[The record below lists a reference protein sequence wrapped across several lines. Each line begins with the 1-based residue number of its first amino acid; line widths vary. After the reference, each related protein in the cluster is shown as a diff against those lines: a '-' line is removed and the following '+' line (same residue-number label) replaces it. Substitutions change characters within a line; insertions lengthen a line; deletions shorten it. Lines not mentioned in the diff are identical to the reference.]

1 METLCIFAAATR
13 LGRIAEIAIS
23 TTDAAPVLLA
33 GQSAL
38 ASRLK
43 HEHDRGAE
51 QIRNVAETFGMATAG
66 RLERSST
73 GTLRLDGSVFCDRCP
88 FKSRNGAPYKDSVI
102 LRHPARALLRRRL
115 LRDFTAEHVIS
126 KRQIPSAPS
135 QLEACCHTWP
145 IRHGTPLMQLAAQI
159 VGGLALLFLGGEWL
173 VRGAVSLASRFK
185 VSPLIIGLSVIAAG
199 TSAPELFV
207 SLVSALEGRPGI
219 AIGNVVGSNVANI
232 LLVLGA
238 SALIWPVVVRRR
250 VVRRDGLAL
259 IAATAVFCLLAIG
272 GKIDRHFG
280 IAMLIL
286 LFAYLYAS
294 YLAELKDARTLSKIE
309 EEVAEMDDDRPVWLI
324 SVFLIGGF
332 GGVIMGSNLLVE
344 GAVGVATDAGVS
356 ETVIGVTLVAL
367 GTSLP
372 ELAASIAAARNRH
385 TELALG
391 NVIGS
396 CIFNLLAI
404 VGVVSTTISLDV
416 PEEVVAFDLW
426 VMTGITA
433 AFIAV
438 SFLAPRLGRAVGLG
452 MLLLY
457 GAYIAAQFAGLSA
470 MPAMGQ
476 DG

>member
-1 METLCIFAAATR
+1 ML
-13 LGRIAEIAIS
+13 
-23 TTDAAPVLLA
+23 
-33 GQSAL
+33 
-38 ASRLK
+38 
-43 HEHDRGAE
+43 
-51 QIRNVAETFGMATAG
+51 
-66 RLERSST
+66 
-73 GTLRLDGSVFCDRCP
+73 
-88 FKSRNGAPYKDSVI
+88 
-102 LRHPARALLRRRL
+102 
-115 LRDFTAEHVIS
+115 
-126 KRQIPSAPS
+126 
-135 QLEACCHTWP
+135 
-145 IRHGTPLMQLAAQI
+145 LAAQI

-173 VRGAVSLASRFK
+173 VRGAVSLASLFK

-238 SALIWPVVVRRR
+238 SALIWPVVVRRS

-294 YLAELKDARTLSKIE
+294 YLAELKGTQTLSKIE
-309 EEVAEMDDDRPVWLI
+309 EDVAELNGDRPVWLI

-332 GGVIMGSNLLVE
+332 VGVIMGSNLLVE
-344 GAVGVATDAGVS
+344 GAVGVATNAGVS

-372 ELAASIAAARNRH
+372 ELAASIAAARSRH

-416 PEEVVAFDLW
+416 PKEVVDFDLW
-426 VMTGITA
+426 VMACITV

-438 SFLAPRLGRAVGLG
+438 SFLALRLGRAVGLG

-470 MPAMGQ
+470 IPTMGQ